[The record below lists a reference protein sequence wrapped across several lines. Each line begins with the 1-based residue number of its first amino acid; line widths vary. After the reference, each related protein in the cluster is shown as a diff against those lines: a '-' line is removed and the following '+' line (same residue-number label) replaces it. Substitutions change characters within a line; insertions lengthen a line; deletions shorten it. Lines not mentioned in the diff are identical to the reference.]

1 MVPASDSRE
10 AADYRVLFHEYAH
23 ALLHLNLRRLPAWVD
38 EGMAEFYSTFEGDFR
53 DGKSLIGRPPFERLQ
68 DLRGRALLPLSQLLT
83 SEGAYKFTRDR
94 VTVGT
99 FYAQSWALV
108 HYLQVGDGG
117 KRQGQLTRYLKML
130 EEGRPISEAF
140 QGAFETTFDALQRE
154 LQSYVSR
161 STFQAAL
168 VDPGTTVLLNAM
180 EPMTEADARFVQG
193 DLLLKAG
200 AAKDAD
206 DEFVKILANEPAHAD
221 ARVGRAEV
229 QRQDGK
235 LNEAIASLQDIAS
248 ANPTNVRVRN
258 ALVTALQGARRYE
271 EALAAGREAVKLNDG
286 SASTWFA
293 ISVAEL
299 AQGRESES
307 NSALV
312 RADALLP
319 ETQWYRARAYSAY
332 ELARHDVVVRDAAIH
347 LDRVRTD
354 SDAAP
359 YTAFLGA
366 LSYRKL
372 KQPDQSMQ
380 ILDRAAAAIVP
391 GSWAEQVLLFLQD
404 RSSAADFLRKA
415 KTTGERTEAHAYIGK
430 CRRIASDRAEGAV
443 EHLQWVQEKGAHNF
457 VEVPAGGGRARSTS
471 RMATSNHRWC
481 STRFRSISVANGIEL
496 GAPYAITGT
505 MTPSTVSPASTGA
518 LRHRHGDAGS
528 APHLYRSHRRSR
540 VRGVVAPVLERM
552 AAIRRGQ
559 HPLAGCGVLRP
570 GGCGTDSRVLHGK
583 ADSRAA
589 GETHRAHSTLARRGI
604 RFVSVRARRLP
615 PGGGTS
621 PDRIQV
627 DCNVNA
633 SASHRRLLDSDGH
646 RSYSR
651 LGCHLPD

>member
-1 MVPASDSRE
+1 
-10 AADYRVLFHEYAH
+10 
-23 ALLHLNLRRLPAWVD
+23 
-38 EGMAEFYSTFEGDFR
+38 MAEFYSTFESDFR
-53 DGKSLIGRPPFERLQ
+53 DGKSLIGRPPSERLQ
-68 DLRGRALLPLSQLLT
+68 SLRGQALLPLSQLLT
-83 SEGAYKFTRDR
+83 AEGAYKFTRDR
-94 VTVGT
+94 MTVGT

-130 EEGRPISEAF
+130 GEGRPISDAF
-140 QGAFETTFDALQRE
+140 QGTFETTFDALQRE

-168 VDPGTTVLLNAM
+168 IDPGTTVLPSAV

-200 AAKDAD
+200 AAKEAD
-206 DEFVKILANEPAHAD
+206 DELVKALAAEPAHVD

-235 LNEAIASLQDIAS
+235 VTEAIASLQEIAS

-293 ISVAEL
+293 MSVAEL
-299 AQGRESES
+299 AQGRESDS
-307 NSALV
+307 NNALV

-372 KQPDQSMQ
+372 NQPDQSMR
-380 ILDRAAAAIVP
+380 ILDRAGPAIVP

-415 KTTGERTEAHAYIGK
+415 KTTGERTEAHAYIGIL
-430 CRRIASDRAEGAV
+430 RSIASDRAGAV
-443 EHLQWVQEKGAHNF
+443 EHLQWVQEKGARNF
-457 VEVPAGGGRARSTS
+457 VEYRLA
-471 RMATSNHRWC
+471 
-481 STRFRSISVANGIEL
+481 VAEL
-496 GAPYAITGT
+496 E
-505 MTPSTVSPASTGA
+505 
-518 LRHRHGDAGS
+518 H
-528 APHLYRSHRRSR
+528 
-540 VRGVVAPVLERM
+540 
-552 AAIRRGQ
+552 
-559 HPLAGCGVLRP
+559 LAGAQ
-570 GGCGTDSRVLHGK
+570 K
-583 ADSRAA
+583 
-589 GETHRAHSTLARRGI
+589 
-604 RFVSVRARRLP
+604 
-615 PGGGTS
+615 
-621 PDRIQV
+621 
-627 DCNVNA
+627 
-633 SASHRRLLDSDGH
+633 
-646 RSYSR
+646 
-651 LGCHLPD
+651 

>member
-1 MVPASDSRE
+1 MSTFLRTRILVLLVLTCLALTRLSGSGQGRESRDWKRVRAGDLTILGNAASAELQRAATNIEQFRRTLGKVYPGMKLSFSVPTVLVVFKNEADFARFKPRDERGRIQQEVGGYFVPTSDVAYLVIPAGDARQ

-53 DGKSLIGRPPFERLQ
+53 DGKSLIGRPPEERLQ
-68 DLRGRALLPLSQLLT
+68 ALRGRALLPLPQLLT
-83 SEGAYKFTRDR
+83 SEGAYKFMRDR
-94 VTVGT
+94 MTVGT

-117 KRQGQLTRYLKML
+117 KRQGQLTRYLKLL
-130 EEGRPISEAF
+130 EDGRPITDTFREAF
-140 QGAFETTFDALQRE
+140 GTTFDALQRE

-168 VDPGTTVLLNAM
+168 VDPGTTVLPTAV

-206 DEFVKILANEPAHAD
+206 DEFIKVLAAEPAHAD

-229 QRQDGK
+229 QRHDGK
-235 LNEAIASLQDIAS
+235 TEEAIASLQDIAR

-271 EALAAGREAVKLNDG
+271 ETLAAGREAVKLTDG

-293 ISVAEL
+293 MSVAEL
-299 AQGRESES
+299 AQGRDAES
-307 NSALV
+307 NNALI

-319 ETQWYRARAYSAY
+319 ETHWYRARAYSAY
-332 ELARHDVVVRDAAIH
+332 ELARHDVVVRDAATH

-359 YTAFLGA
+359 YPAFLGA

-372 KQPDQSMQ
+372 NQPDQSMR

-415 KTTGERTEAHAYIGK
+415 KTTGERTEAHAYIGIVK
-430 CRRIASDRAEGAV
+430 SIASDRAGAV
-443 EHLQWVQEKGAHNF
+443 EHLQWVQEKGARNF
-457 VEVPAGGGRARSTS
+457 VEYRLA
-471 RMATSNHRWC
+471 
-481 STRFRSISVANGIEL
+481 VAEL
-496 GAPYAITGT
+496 
-505 MTPSTVSPASTGA
+505 
-518 LRHRHGDAGS
+518 
-528 APHLYRSHRRSR
+528 
-540 VRGVVAPVLERM
+540 E
-552 AAIRRGQ
+552 Q
-559 HPLAGCGVLRP
+559 LAGA
-570 GGCGTDSRVLHGK
+570 K
-583 ADSRAA
+583 K
-589 GETHRAHSTLARRGI
+589 
-604 RFVSVRARRLP
+604 
-615 PGGGTS
+615 
-621 PDRIQV
+621 
-627 DCNVNA
+627 
-633 SASHRRLLDSDGH
+633 
-646 RSYSR
+646 
-651 LGCHLPD
+651 